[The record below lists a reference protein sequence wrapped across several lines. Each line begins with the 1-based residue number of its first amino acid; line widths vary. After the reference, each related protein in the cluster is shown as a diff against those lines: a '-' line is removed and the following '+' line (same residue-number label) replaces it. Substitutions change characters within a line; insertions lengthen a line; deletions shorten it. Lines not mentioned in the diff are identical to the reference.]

1 MSTPTTQTT
10 RSATTTSTTE
20 ARPPRTRFGRQW
32 RFTFVTWLG
41 LLPFLIFCLLFELL
55 PALVIIQG
63 SFTSD
68 QGGVTLGNYQRMLS
82 QASNL
87 RAFQTSISISLV
99 TAILGALF
107 GFLAAYGV
115 YRLRSG
121 WLRNFLIGFS
131 SIAANFAGVPLAYAF
146 ISTLGVTGFVTVF
159 LHNWLHISLY
169 DLGFSL
175 YHFWGLVLVY
185 TYFQLPL
192 MVLITLPALNALRP
206 EWREAATNLGAST
219 FLYWWRVALP
229 VLFPSIIAGVML
241 LFANSFGAYA
251 SAVALAQ
258 DNINLVTIL
267 VSFAVAGNVDM
278 DLGLGNALA
287 VGMMLVLLAT
297 VILYFTMLRRISLW
311 QGR

>member
-1 MSTPTTQTT
+1 MPTPATQTT
-10 RSATTTSTTE
+10 LSDTAASTGD
-20 ARPPRTRFGRQW
+20 AKRPRGRLSRQW
-32 RFTFVTWLG
+32 RFTFVSWLG
-41 LLPFLIFCLLFELL
+41 LLPFLLFCLLFELL

-63 SFTSD
+63 SFVND

-146 ISTLGVTGFVTVF
+146 ISTLGVTGFITVF

-175 YHFWGLVLVY
+175 YNFWGLVLVY

-192 MVLITLPALNALRP
+192 MVLITVPALNALRP

-219 FLYWWRVALP
+219 FLYWQRVALP
-229 VLFPSIIAGVML
+229 VLLPSIIAGVML

-258 DNINLVTIL
+258 NNINLVTIL
-267 VSFAVAGNVDM
+267 VSFAVSGNVDM
-278 DLGLGNALA
+278 DQGLGNALA